1 MPKLAEKFISDNG
14 ANIYDKVKITNKEQI
29 LEGIIMPRNNFSGDH
44 IIVLKLDNGYNIG
57 ISAEGAELNIIEKAK
72 EKSKNKLKNEKNKNL
87 NDITILG
94 TGGTIASFVDYKT
107 GAVSPAI
114 TAEQLVNSVSSL
126 RDIANIEAEPLLSL
140 ASEDMEPKHW
150 EQMATKVE
158 EIHSKKNHGIIVGHG
173 TDTMSYS
180 AAALSFQLPEIS
192 NPVIFTGSQRSPDR
206 PSSDAHLN
214 LEGAAKAAMSD
225 LGEISIAMHET
236 TDDLNVAL
244 WRGNRTRK
252 NHSSRRDA
260 FTSLNDE
267 PIGIVSDKIE
277 WKGKYRPVCEKT
289 VLKSGFDENIAMI
302 WAHPGFNPEDWES
315 ITSSKKGVVIAGTGL
330 GHINSNLLESIGKTA
345 KDMPVA
351 MSTQCLAGTT
361 NLNVYRN
368 GRELIEK
375 GVVETHD
382 TLPETALVKMMWL
395 TKHEPDNVEKL
406 MSENLVGELSSSR
419 KLI

>member
-14 ANIYDKVKITNKEQI
+14 ANIYDKVKITNKEQT

-57 ISAEGAELNIIEKAK
+57 ISAEGAELSIIEKAK
-72 EKSKNKLKNEKNKNL
+72 EKSKNKLKNDKNKNL

-158 EIHSKKNHGIIVGHG
+158 EIHSKKNHGVIVGHG

-214 LEGAAKAAMSD
+214 LEAAAKAAMSD

-236 TDDLNVAL
+236 TDDLNVAI

-252 NHSSRRDA
+252 NHSSKRDA

-277 WKGKYRPVCEKT
+277 WKGKYRSVCEKT
-289 VLKSGFDENIAMI
+289 VIKSGFDENIALV
-302 WAHPGFNPEDWES
+302 WAYPGFNPEDWEN

-330 GHINSNLLESIGKTA
+330 GHINSNLLDSIGKTA

-395 TKHEPDNVEKL
+395 TKHEPDSVEKL
-406 MSENLVGELSSSR
+406 MSENLVGELSTSR